1 VLPGQGGGAFGPG
14 GVGGVDGLGG
24 GGKIQIP

>member
-1 VLPGQGGGAFGPG
+1 VLPGQGGAGFPPG
-14 GVGGVDGLGG
+14 GLGGG